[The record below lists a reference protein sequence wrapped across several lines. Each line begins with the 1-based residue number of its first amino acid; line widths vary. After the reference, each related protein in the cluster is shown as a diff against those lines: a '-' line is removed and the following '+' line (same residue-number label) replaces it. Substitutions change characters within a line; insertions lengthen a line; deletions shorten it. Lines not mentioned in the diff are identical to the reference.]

1 MAFLACGGASDS
13 VHRQCGGHSC
23 LATETGTM
31 AFLASGGASVSVFD
45 SGMDTPV
52 WHQRPFTPPICS
64 EPPVD
69 TSTRICWSRQ
79 RCRQFQLRWLMR
91 RPVSKSHSLF
101 TVLTC
106 HLLPKEFDDKVAKM
120 HLSALGAELVAL
132 IVDVSPAGTS
142 PKAVCGASCERFC
155 GESIQEVQGT
165 MEVPQGQYIDRI
177 TDATVCCNTKYDPS
191 EQCTS
196 RQHSRRLRLSQRQS
210 SMFQKDSRDPPSAVH

>member
-1 MAFLACGGASDS
+1 
-13 VHRQCGGHSC
+13 
-23 LATETGTM
+23 
-31 AFLASGGASVSVFD
+31 
-45 SGMDTPV
+45 
-52 WHQRPFTPPICS
+52 
-64 EPPVD
+64 
-69 TSTRICWSRQ
+69 
-79 RCRQFQLRWLMR
+79 MR

-106 HLLPKEFDDKVAKM
+106 HLFPKEFDDKVAKM

-132 IVDVSPAGTS
+132 IV
-142 PKAVCGASCERFC
+142 KAVCGASCERFC
-155 GESIQEVQGT
+155 GESIQEVQLT

-196 RQHSRRLRLSQRQS
+196 RQHNRRARLSQRQS

>member
-1 MAFLACGGASDS
+1 MWRTFLCGNRDRYHG
-13 VHRQCGGHSC
+13 
-23 LATETGTM
+23 
-31 AFLASGGASVSVFD
+31 VF
-45 SGMDTPV
+45 SPV
-52 WHQRPFTPPICS
+52 EVP
-64 EPPVD
+64 
-69 TSTRICWSRQ
+69 
-79 RCRQFQLRWLMR
+79 QFQFSTAGWTLLSGIRDRSRLPSAANHPWTLRPEYVGVDR
-91 RPVSKSHSLF
+91 GVGSSSQED
-101 TVLTC
+101 LTC

-177 TDATVCCNTKYDPS
+177 TDATVCRNTKYDPS
-191 EQCTS
+191 EHCTS
-196 RQHSRRLRLSQRQS
+196 RQHSRRLRLSPRQS